1 MVISI
6 SHQTK
11 SPDIL
16 SYRDT
21 VIQAYCTSLDL
32 GLYSNLVLLI
42 SKPYNVIIPA
52 GQTHIKFN
60 ISVVDD
66 NVPEDD
72 KFFALSIVC
81 CTSVQG

>member
-1 MVISI
+1 MVVPI
-6 SHQTK
+6 SHQTE

-42 SKPYNVIIPA
+42 
-52 GQTHIKFN
+52 N
-60 ISVVDD
+60 IGMGD
-66 NVPEDD
+66 
-72 KFFALSIVC
+72 
-81 CTSVQG
+81 